1 MPFARSLIFFS
12 CLVTTS
18 TFLIYSLF
26 ISIRPEGEAYY
37 RKLSQESTRQH
48 SHQTLEKQPARQLR
62 TGVQKDIWTL
72 DETERLHIRLR
83 STHSELVLKQKGQ
96 KFEAVEKL
104 QNLECWVQEKIDP
117 LLQSQRIRH
126 LSAEEGAYHFPSQRF
141 HTQNVHLSFF
151 RLPGTTLPLTIE
163 TPPFL
168 HGIAQEM
175 RGDLIRGD
183 LQCKNPSGYFIPEEE
198 TDPLCFSS
206 QTLFWE
212 KTADRISL
220 AGDVSLEQPDKF
232 IVQSDK
238 ALLSMQEEVA
248 PSLCYFTGH
257 VQFFAPHLEE
267 KPSFAL
273 ADTLTFYPFSQ
284 TLILASTSPKR
295 VLFWQEGFSLSAP
308 EVHLHKNPITHQ
320 ESVEGKGDVHFSFD
334 SEEKNLIQELLSKY
348 L

>member
-1 MPFARSLIFFS
+1 MQFIRPCILFS
-12 CLVTTS
+12 CFVS
-18 TFLIYSLF
+18 ASIALICYLF
-26 ISIRPEGEAYY
+26 VFIHPAGEAYY
-37 RKLSQESTRQH
+37 HQLSQESTRQH
-48 SHQTLEKQPARQLR
+48 SRQALEKQPAYQLR

-72 DETERLHIRLR
+72 DGTERLHARLR
-83 STHSELVLKQKGQ
+83 SAHSELVLKQKGK

-104 QNLECWVQEKIDP
+104 QNLQCWIQEQIDP
-117 LLQSQRIRH
+117 LLKLQKVRH
-126 LSAEEGAYHFPSQRF
+126 LSAEEGSYHFPSQRF
-141 HTQNVHLSFF
+141 HTQNAHLSFF
-151 RLPGTTLPLTIE
+151 RLPNTSLPQTIE
-163 TPPFL
+163 ASPFL

-175 RGDLIRGD
+175 RGDLLHDD
-183 LQCKNPSGYFIPEEE
+183 LQCKNPSGYFIPDDE

-212 KTADRISL
+212 KSSDRITL

-238 ALLSMQEEVA
+238 ALLTMQEETT

-257 VQFFAPHLEE
+257 VQFFAPHLED

-273 ADTLTFYPFSQ
+273 ADTLVLYPFSQ
-284 TLILASTSPKR
+284 TLVLASTSPKR